1 MKNESKIIDEQAFD
15 ALLSETVGG
24 FNPPDLSGVV
34 MERLESGRETLVDQD
49 AVAGFSI
56 ETIART
62 DRSGKRFVRHLR
74 RLGVLAAVAASL
86 LWFLARNPSNNEAV
100 IDSQV
105 AIDPPS
111 PELIEVVES
120 VPKKPQ
126 QSHGNKSNPKRPLR
140 GIPMLVEAGSDTK
153 GRNSNEA
160 NGVPVPEDA
169 VLAEVNLV
177 SSKLNQELMEYWE
190 SVGVTPTGEVPLPE
204 AADRLFSRLDLK
216 IPSEMLLDPETMQTY
231 LAQTPSAKQLATAWL
246 RQMTNGGLGRL
257 EEDDLVSLVNELA
270 KCIEGERSLDRTL
283 LSWIEGQNPRSAA
296 FHQAFGSVGRVSTV
310 NHLAKLTMNVDLRCI
325 RCHDSKIEGTGRQAD
340 YWGFAALLKSSFTTQ
355 SVSEIPDANQSQS
368 AKPIFYELLDGRQ
381 RIADPSVSSRWLATS
396 DGQPVRS
403 VKEWADA
410 LSGSRSLANGVVN
423 SLWELVY
430 GMPLEGRVVDPVT
443 APHDAVLDGIQ
454 DRLVSDLMESDF
466 NISRSLA
473 LIIGTPVARRAVP
486 EALND
491 DGQVVASSRSRAEAI
506 HAINAFA
513 ASLPIKKRLSVKR
526 RVDQVTRSMGT
537 TLNSGNPAFVAQA
550 DNSTGKPPKAN
561 RNTTA
566 TFLDDDFP
574 TASDTLPVQWLRLIQ
589 SQDSRVDHL
598 AYLADLYE
606 LPKEVADVVQVM
618 DKETVEDQNLL
629 LQRVWWMLRP

>member
-410 LSGSRSLANGVVN
+410 LSGTRSLANGVVN

-606 LPKEVADVVQVM
+606 LPKEVADVVQMM

>member
-34 MERLESGRETLVDQD
+34 MERFESGQETLVGED
-49 AVAGFSI
+49 AVTAFSI

-62 DRSGKRFVRHLR
+62 DRSGKRVVRHLR

-86 LWFLARNPSNNEAV
+86 LWFLAHNHFNNEAV

-105 AIDPPS
+105 ALDPPS
-111 PELIEVVES
+111 PELIEVVER
-120 VPKKPQ
+120 VQDKPQ
-126 QSHGNKSNPKRPLR
+126 QSHGNKSNPRHPLR

-153 GRNSNEA
+153 ERNSNEA
-160 NGVPVPEDA
+160 NGVAVPEAA

-177 SSKLNQELMEYWE
+177 SSQLNQELMEYWE
-190 SVGVTPTGEVPLPE
+190 SVGVTPTGEVPLLE
-204 AADRLFSRLDLK
+204 AADRLFSRLDLS
-216 IPSEMLLDPETMQTY
+216 IPSEMLLDPESMQAY
-231 LAQTPSAKQLATAWL
+231 LARTPSAKQLATAWL
-246 RQMTNGGLGRL
+246 RQMTNGGIGRL

-296 FHQAFGSVGRVSTV
+296 FHKAFGSVGRVSTV

-355 SVSEIPDANQSQS
+355 PVSEISDANQSDL

-381 RIADPSVSSRWLATS
+381 RIADPLVASRWLATA

-443 APHDAVLDGIQ
+443 APHDAILDGIQ

-466 NISRSLA
+466 NIARSLA
-473 LIIGTPVARRAVP
+473 LMIGTPVARRAVP

-513 ASLPIKKRLSVKR
+513 ASLPIKKRLSVKQ
-526 RVDQVTRSMGT
+526 RVDQVTRAMGT
-537 TLNSGNPAFVAQA
+537 TLNSGNPSFVAQA
-550 DNSTGKPPKAN
+550 NDSTGKPLKTN

-566 TFLDDDFP
+566 TFLNDDFP

-589 SQDSRVDHL
+589 GQDSRVDHL

-618 DKETVEDQNLL
+618 DKGTVEDQNLL
-629 LQRVWWMLRP
+629 LQRVWWMLKP

>member
-606 LPKEVADVVQVM
+606 LPKEVADVVQMM